1 MSRAAPI
8 AAGLVLLCLA
18 GCVSASVPW
27 RHPTLPR
34 EQWGQ
39 DYSSCRRQAERDTG
53 WREDDN
59 ASASPFREYDRQ
71 RAKRQADGSLAL
83 CMTDLG
89 YVPASRGDQ
98 PERR

>member
-1 MSRAAPI
+1 MKRRAAI
-8 AAGLVLLCLA
+8 AAGLAVLCLA
-18 GCVSASVPW
+18 GCASASLPW

-34 EQWGQ
+34 EQWSK
-39 DYSSCRRQAERDTG
+39 DYSSCRRQAERESG
-53 WREDDN
+53 WRDEDN
-59 ASASPFREYDRQ
+59 ASPSAFREYDRQ

-89 YVPASRGDQ
+89 YVPASRGD

>member
-1 MSRAAPI
+1 MNRPGAI
-8 AAGLVLLCLA
+8 AAGLALLCLA
-18 GCVSASVPW
+18 GCASTSVPW

-34 EQWGQ
+34 EQWGK
-39 DYSSCRRQAERDTG
+39 DYSSCRRQAERDSG

-89 YVPASRGDQ
+89 YVPASRDGS
-98 PERR
+98 ERR

>member
-1 MSRAAPI
+1 MKPTAPI
-8 AAGLVLLCLA
+8 AAGLIVLSLA
-18 GCVSASVPW
+18 GCVAASVPW

-34 EQWGQ
+34 EQWSQ

-53 WREDDN
+53 WREDDS

-89 YVPASRGDQ
+89 YVPASRGE